1 LVVARSPKG
10 AKPAG
15 YAIEAVDVFA
25 RVQAIHKKKRTVTL
39 KLLDGKMVTTTVE
52 QSVKAFDTLNN
63 SDSIHVRY
71 TEAIAISVGKPCRG

>member
-25 RVQAIHKKKRTVTL
+25 RVQAIHKKKCTAAL
-39 KLLDGKMVTTTVE
+39 KLPDGRLVTTKVD
-52 QSVKAFDTLNN
+52 QSVKAFDTLKK
-63 SDSIHVRY
+63 
-71 TEAIAISVGKPCRG
+71 G